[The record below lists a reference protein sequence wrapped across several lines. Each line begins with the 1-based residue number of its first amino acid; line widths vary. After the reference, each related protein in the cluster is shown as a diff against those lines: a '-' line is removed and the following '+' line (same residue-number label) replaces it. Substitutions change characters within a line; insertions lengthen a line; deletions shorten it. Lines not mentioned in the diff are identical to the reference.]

1 MSIII
6 FHRDDLDSVLNR
18 KLRELNSEINSDI
31 NMSILDDYKEFDEYL
46 NNLFDKYFV
55 KAIQIEEVTLKNRL
69 LKYVDLIYTLKGSNF
84 LVNCKGSSY
93 RLNHLKAIVNFNST
107 NKDTIILR
115 HRINIEEI
123 NQENYKEEINKLKK
137 KFQEQLEFCISSQSK
152 SILNYNVELENKII
166 ENKERIKNL
175 IDFNQIVVKELELT
189 VNKETDNFINDTVKE
204 LKIKKIPTP
213 GYKTKVESKEEH
225 EVITMSIYTD
235 ILNTLN
241 YIGKSIEKK
250 PSIYKNNSEE
260 DLRNIFQLI
269 LETRYDNTTVT
280 GETFNKAGK
289 TDILVKGTNNNNLF
303 IAELKYWGGSKQI
316 SKVVNQLESYLTI
329 RDTKSSLVFFVEN
342 KDFGNVETQIF
353 NEIKK
358 HKHYKH
364 QNKENLII
372 DNGNTFTFEKN
383 GKEYLLHVLMF
394 HFQK

>member
-1 MSIII
+1 
-6 FHRDDLDSVLNR
+6 
-18 KLRELNSEINSDI
+18 
-31 NMSILDDYKEFDEYL
+31 
-46 NNLFDKYFV
+46 
-55 KAIQIEEVTLKNRL
+55 
-69 LKYVDLIYTLKGSNF
+69 
-84 LVNCKGSSY
+84 
-93 RLNHLKAIVNFNST
+93 LKAIVNFNST

>member
-1 MSIII
+1 MAILAECP
-6 FHRDDLDSVLNR
+6 FCRNKQAAKNKVCKCGGDLDRAKRSKKV
-18 KLRELNSEINSDI
+18 SYWI
-31 NMSILDDYKEFDEYL
+31 
-46 NNLFDKYFV
+46 
-55 KAIQIEEVTLKNRL
+55 
-69 LKYVDLIYTLKGSNF
+69 
-84 LVNCKGSSY
+84 SY
-93 RLNHLKAIVNFNST
+93 RIPVG
-107 NKDTIILR
+107 KDEEGKTI
-115 HRINIEEI
+115 
-123 NQENYKEEINKLKK
+123 YKQRREA
-137 KFQEQLEFCISSQSK
+137 
-152 SILNYNVELENKII
+152 
-166 ENKERIKNL
+166 
-175 IDFNQIVVKELELT
+175 
-189 VNKETDNFINDTVKE
+189 
-204 LKIKKIPTP
+204 
-213 GYKTKVESKEEH
+213 
-225 EVITMSIYTD
+225 
-235 ILNTLN
+235 
-241 YIGKSIEKK
+241 IGKSIEKK